1 MSLETM
7 EPNPVWT
14 KEAYADE
21 VDILASLRDEV
32 TYKVWGGDWC
42 IDCRSQLPDFA
53 AALEAAGVPDSRIE
67 HYPVEKEEDGS
78 KTGPG
83 VEEHGIE
90 LIPTVVVERDAQGAS
105 TGASGDE
112 PRARDGEEVA
122 RFVEEAQ
129 VSIAVYL
136 ARELEALAASA

>member
-1 MSLETM
+1 MPLETM

-83 VEEHGIE
+83 VEEYGIE
-90 LIPTVVVERDAQGAS
+90 LIPTAVVEH
-105 TGASGDE
+105 
-112 PRARDGEEVA
+112 DGEEVA

-129 VSIAVYL
+129 VSIAVYV
-136 ARELEALAASA
+136 ARELEDLAASV

>member
-1 MSLETM
+1 MPLETM

-21 VDILASLRDEV
+21 VDVLASLRDEV

-83 VEEHGIE
+83 VEEYGIE
-90 LIPTVVVERDAQGAS
+90 LIPTVVVEH
-105 TGASGDE
+105 
-112 PRARDGEEVA
+112 DGEEVA

-129 VSIAVYL
+129 VSIAVYV
-136 ARELEALAASA
+136 ARELEDLAASA